1 MRRLRPADQPRSASA
16 SAKFID
22 RGHCRFTQ
30 ARIICQTET
39 IVRGKVYEASAVN
52 FYLWPL
58 RTADFPKMAIQR
70 RRTERLQLLFEE
82 ILHRKRLNCD
92 RNQLRIKK

>member
-1 MRRLRPADQPRSASA
+1 LRPADQPRSARA
-16 SAKFID
+16 ETKFVD
-22 RGHCRFTQ
+22 GCDCRFPQ
-30 ARIICQTET
+30 SRIICKTRV

-52 FYLWPL
+52 FDLWPF

-92 RNQLRIKK
+92 RKQLRIKK